1 MSRTDIYIPDRGNM
15 PVDAKYFN
23 FLGEQIMPF
32 LKPFII

>member
-15 PVDAKYFN
+15 PVDEYFN
-23 FLGEQIMPF
+23 FVGEQIMPF